1 MPKRVRVSRSTAS
14 SHGTDRFTEAREKLV
29 QARDRLM
36 AEVREI
42 DGILERLS
50 NVRLDRKEVAKE
62 TNFDARDFTEPGSLE
77 EEQVA
82 ERILEKVFPD
92 TSPG

>member
-50 NVRLDRKEVAKE
+50 NVRLDRKKSLKE
-62 TNFDARDFTEPGSLE
+62 LFDARDFTEPGSLE

-82 ERILEKVFPD
+82 EKILEKVFPD
-92 TSPG
+92 TNAG